1 MPDRN
6 GFNERLLEAMRE
18 MVNPTKESVATVPT
32 KGGGK
37 YTYKYETL
45 DQVLA
50 IVRPALMRNGL
61 GLTQYVRDGF
71 LCTAVF
77 DVSEIRV
84 MDERQVPNTSDPQ
97 AFGSWETY
105 MRRYSLRSVFGLCGE
120 DDDGAAAKGA
130 SEQRQGRVPEARTL
144 RGAQGARDRR
154 RHQARGH
161 LVLDAQQVP
170 LQEAPGPG
178 RIAAP
183 GGGGVHRDPHSGQG
197 EVGCRTC
204 GMT

>member
-130 SEQRQGRVPEARTL
+130 SEQRQGRVPPRLERYVGLKEHAIAVGIKPEGISSWMRSRFPCKKLLDLDESQLREAEGFIETL
-144 RGAQGARDRR
+144 IADRER
-154 RHQARGH
+154 S
-161 LVLDAQQVP
+161 DA
-170 LQEAPGPG
+170 GP
-178 RIAAP
+178 
-183 GGGGVHRDPHSGQG
+183 V
-197 EVGCRTC
+197 E
-204 GMT
+204 

>member
-1 MPDRN
+1 MPDRK
-6 GFNERLLEAMRE
+6 GFNERLLEAMQE
-18 MVNPTKESVATVPT
+18 MVNPTKASVATVQM

-50 IVRPALMRNGL
+50 IVRPALMRNGF
-61 GLTQYVRDGF
+61 GLTQYVKDGF

-77 DVSEIRV
+77 DVSEIRI

-130 SEQRQGRVPEARTL
+130 AEQRYRRMPPRLERYMGLKEHALAIGIKPEGISSWMRSRFPGKKL
-144 RGAQGARDRR
+144 
-154 RHQARGH
+154 
-161 LVLDAQQVP
+161 LDLNTSQ
-170 LQEAPGPG
+170 LQEAEGYIETL
-178 RIAAP
+178 IADRERLNA
-183 GGGGVHRDPHSGQG
+183 GSV
-197 EVGCRTC
+197 E
-204 GMT
+204 